1 MKELGGRRMKY
12 KKSILAIAL
21 VVTLAFNMPQ
31 FVFAQSTASNEA
43 VDFKLTSKAAILM
56 DAGSGK
62 ILYEYNAHKRLPP
75 ASITKIMS
83 MLLFMEAIDSGR
95 IKTTDV
101 VTASE
106 HASEMGGSQ
115 VYLASGEEM
124 TVNDLMKAVA
134 IASGNDAT
142 VALAE
147 YIAGS
152 EEMFVKMMN
161 KKAKELGLKDTHFAN
176 CTGLPEKDHYT
187 SVFDVAVM
195 SRELIVK
202 HPGVLKW
209 TKIYLDSLR
218 GGKFGLANTNKLVR
232 FYRGAD
238 GLKTGSTDE
247 AGFCLSATASRDGM
261 RLIAVV
267 FGAPDSKHRFDEAS
281 KLLDY
286 GFANYK
292 SYYVSKKGQVEKTLM
307 VEKGLLDKVN
317 AIASD
322 DLSILIRKGEDEN
335 VKKKVIL
342 PQRLIAPIKKGQ
354 KLGEIVVY
362 KNGLEISRLP
372 LVSDRTILKAGVI
385 DYYMRILRDWL

>member
-1 MKELGGRRMKY
+1 MKRIKC
-12 KKSILAIAL
+12 ILTIAL
-21 VVTLAFNMPQ
+21 VMIMSFNASQ
-31 FVFAQSTASNEA
+31 FAFAQNDTVNET
-43 VDFKLTSKAAILM
+43 VDFKFTSKAAILM

-62 ILYEYNAHKRLPP
+62 VLYENNAHKRLPP

-83 MLLFMEAIDSGR
+83 MILFMEAIDSGK
-95 IKTTDV
+95 IKTTDM

-106 HASEMGGSQ
+106 HASDMGGSQ
-115 VYLASGEEM
+115 IYLAPGEEM
-124 TVNDLMKAVA
+124 TVDDLMKAVA

-147 YIAGS
+147 YIAGT

-195 SRELIVK
+195 SRELVTK
-202 HPGVLKW
+202 HPGVLRW

-232 FYRGAD
+232 FYKGAD

-247 AGFCLSATASRDGM
+247 AGFCLSATALRNGM

-267 FGAPDSKHRFDEAS
+267 FGAPDSKHRFNEAS

-292 SYYVSKKGQVEKTLM
+292 SYKVADKGQVIKEIK
-307 VEKGLLDKVN
+307 VEKGLIDKVN
-317 AIASD
+317 AIASNN
-322 DLSILIRKGEDEN
+322 SNILIRKGEDESI
-335 VKKKVIL
+335 KKKIIL
-342 PQRLIAPIKKGQ
+342 PQKIIAPIRKGE
-354 KLGEIVVY
+354 KIGEIVVY
-362 KNGLEISRLP
+362 KNGIEISRLP
-372 LVSDRTILKAGVI
+372 LVSDRSVKKAGVI
-385 DYYMRILRDWL
+385 DYYMRILGDWI